1 MLSTAVIAMSN
12 LPSAS
17 PVICATE
24 LGVNCS
30 ITRIP
35 FRSKNPLS
43 SATKLGQLKPPGKT
57 FTVMWGSSSERTGAH
72 AMLVRAPKRAMKA
85 TRKKEIFN
93 VLFIQSP
100 VKQARRVSFDLEQS
114 STTPFDR
121 GGGPAPKL
129 HPPATEEAIGPRRP

>member
-12 LPSAS
+12 LPAAS

-30 ITRIP
+30 VSRIL

-57 FTVMWGSSSERTGAH
+57 FTVMWGSSSERTDALV
-72 AMLVRAPKRAMKA
+72 MLVRAPKRAMTA
-85 TRKKEIFN
+85 TREKEIFN
-93 VLFIQSP
+93 ILIIQSP
-100 VKQARRVSFDLEQS
+100 VKHALRVTYDLSGCLQ
-114 STTPFDR
+114 R
-121 GGGPAPKL
+121 HL
-129 HPPATEEAIGPRRP
+129 IGAQGQR